1 MRGTGKNGKQAV
13 IITSVVVGV
22 ISMLVMNLIKNRLA
36 KIPFFTRLFKL
47 QDIGVN
53 SMQDFLEVSELNLR
67 VDDESEG
74 NIKAIYDG
82 INVIWDSD
90 GSTEYI
96 VFISSEYIHKIKLL
110 DSDNIDILEN
120 YEIDQLS
127 ASTNWIRKIIVRSYK
142 AIFDDDSSI
151 DSSSS
156 IASDNENSDDS
167 DEDNPNGI
175 HKPRTSKIKP
185 RRKHIKNSFPPAAKS
200 KHNEKY
206 GLAPT
211 FCEIP
216 FERFNCRV
224 RSNNGRVSR
233 HLTYPTG
240 SKRKQ
245 EEKEIDAW
253 VSKEGMNYY
262 INMIEPDEKKASQ
275 IFEYQVVLYMADG
288 KGAIRTIP
296 PFSSMKFG
304 INIPDKRH
312 PRITKSNDTRKNNEE
327 KNVIRVKL
335 GPLPPCLCYITGI
348 RGIGARFEQFVS
360 WIGEQDAMTLNG
372 ELDGI
377 NIDELEFA

>member
-110 DSDNIDILEN
+110 DSDNIDILED

-142 AIFDDDSSI
+142 AIFDDDSLSL
-151 DSSSS
+151 
-156 IASDNENSDDS
+156 
-167 DEDNPNGI
+167 I
-175 HKPRTSKIKP
+175 HI
-185 RRKHIKNSFPPAAKS
+185 
-200 KHNEKY
+200 
-206 GLAPT
+206 
-211 FCEIP
+211 
-216 FERFNCRV
+216 
-224 RSNNGRVSR
+224 
-233 HLTYPTG
+233 
-240 SKRKQ
+240 
-245 EEKEIDAW
+245 
-253 VSKEGMNYY
+253 
-262 INMIEPDEKKASQ
+262 
-275 IFEYQVVLYMADG
+275 
-288 KGAIRTIP
+288 
-296 PFSSMKFG
+296 
-304 INIPDKRH
+304 
-312 PRITKSNDTRKNNEE
+312 
-327 KNVIRVKL
+327 
-335 GPLPPCLCYITGI
+335 
-348 RGIGARFEQFVS
+348 
-360 WIGEQDAMTLNG
+360 
-372 ELDGI
+372 
-377 NIDELEFA
+377 